1 MQDLKKLLLSI
12 TSHFDRDADKR
23 ILGPSM
29 TVCCLEHLNITIA
42 KDPAVR
48 LLQLFTLQPD
58 IVKRQ
63 CLELNVLREFLSKNR
78 EIKYSSI
85 LVCLSKSCTSSSFRL
100 LLLKG
105 FVTYSNHIM
114 ETANGH
120 NHLSTL
126 FNLLAVYH
134 LIKGDCE
141 PFEKPESNP
150 QSIKWTKFN
159 YGPTDISLSKLR
171 DIAVNAKPGLVLLS
185 HYFFVNYS

>member
-1 MQDLKKLLLSI
+1 
-12 TSHFDRDADKR
+12 
-23 ILGPSM
+23 M

-42 KDPAVR
+42 KDVAVR

-58 IVKRQ
+58 IVKQQ

-85 LVCLSKSCTSSSFRL
+85 LVCLSKSCTSSSFRE

-105 FVTYSNHIM
+105 FVRYSNHIM
-114 ETANGH
+114 ETTTGH

-134 LIKGDCE
+134 LINGDCE

-159 YGPTDISLSKLR
+159 YEPTDISLSKLR
-171 DIAVNAKPGLVLLS
+171 DIAVKAKPGLVLLS